1 MRRAENFVIL
11 RRKKIEVS
19 KPFYLIHDNYYFIHE
34 DSSTTEKVISC
45 ELYSRDTT
53 LAS

>member
-19 KPFYLIHDNYYFIHE
+19 KPFYVIHDNYYSAIIHE
-34 DSSTTEKVISC
+34 HFSTEIRNIMGIK
-45 ELYSRDTT
+45 L
-53 LAS
+53 